1 MRKFFTSLVACAL
14 LVVSGGFAS
23 AQQSLSKAEQDAIKN
38 EVLPAVFEQI
48 KEQAGID
55 ILGWANPQLSN
66 ASISGFPVFDS
77 GNVLRSGGSK
87 TITLQP
93 DSIIVTLPSSMPQFV
108 ATLLGGGYVKVT
120 FAGYDKKEIP
130 VPVGDYMMELNLPAQ
145 IKVASPKMDLFTLNF
160 DSKLGEGKKL
170 PFTMKVDMTVDNPLL
185 QGVFEDKKLD
195 LISLVVE
202 PDKEANI
209 NAKLNL
215 EAGLKML
222 AGMLEKMAGSKVD
235 LPDAFLLKVNL
246 TELLLNSKVPCSLFA
261 VEGEITLPLGD
272 AVIGLNL
279 TAGFPLSYVEVT
291 KYEKGKADEWIK
303 LWMEKV
309 DTDSKNIE
317 HLNVHKYKYKNAEK
331 KDSTYQCS
339 TAIIATKNLVTK
351 MPTLLSK
358 NIAQSLVTNVANQ
371 MLSTQEYLVGNLSI
385 YHYDKEKLP
394 AVIEPVFE
402 ADLSIAMGDKGEQ
415 YVKIKMTEHDE
426 DGNDITYVKLSFMG
440 EKKEM
445 VKVDIIPDEET
456 NPALVTAYI
465 SSNIYGVATNNEK
478 IEAPSW
484 TIIPA
489 REGIRVQNIDK
500 ATYQIVSMTGA
511 TVSAGTIAGDVVIPT
526 SSLVRGKYIF
536 VVKANGIQQAVKFIH

>member
-55 ILGWANPQLSN
+55 ILGWANPQLSD

-93 DSIIVTLPSSMPQFV
+93 DSIIVTLPSSVPQVV

-120 FAGYDKKEIP
+120 FAGYDKKEI
-130 VPVGDYMMELNLPAQ
+130 PVGDYMMELNLPAQ

-202 PDKEANI
+202 QKEANF
-209 NAKLNL
+209 NAKLSL
-215 EAGLKML
+215 EAGLKKL
-222 AGMLEKMAGSKVD
+222 AGMLENMLKSKVD
-235 LPDAFLLKVNL
+235 LPDAFLLTVKL
-246 TELLLNSKVPCSLFA
+246 TELDNFRVPCSLFA
-261 VEGEITLPLGD
+261 VAGEITLPLGD

-291 KYEKGKADEWIK
+291 KYEMGKPDEWIK

-309 DTDSKNIE
+309 DTTSKNIE
-317 HLNVHKYKYKNAEK
+317 HLNVHKYKYKDAEK

-358 NIAQSLVTNVANQ
+358 NIAQSLVTNVANE
-371 MLSTQEYLVGNLSI
+371 MLSTKDLLLGNLSI

-465 SSNIYGVATNNEK
+465 SSNVYGVATNNEK

>member
-55 ILGWANPQLSN
+55 ILGWANPQLSD

-93 DSIIVTLPSSMPQFV
+93 DSIIVTLPKDIASM
-108 ATLLGGGYVKVT
+108 LGGYVKVT

-160 DSKLGEGKKL
+160 DSKLGEGKTL
-170 PFTMKVDMTVDNPLL
+170 PFTMKVDMTIDTSILETIL
-185 QGVFEDKKLD
+185 GGKKLD
-195 LISLVVE
+195 LISLAVE
-202 PDKEANI
+202 QDKEANF
-209 NAKLNL
+209 NAKLSL
-215 EAGLKML
+215 EAGLKKL

-261 VEGEITLPLGD
+261 VAGEITLPLGD

-291 KYEKGKADEWIK
+291 KYEKGKADEWTK
-303 LWMEKV
+303 LWMAKV

-317 HLNVHKYKYKNAEK
+317 RLDVHKYKYKDAEM

-339 TAIIATKNLVTK
+339 TAIIATKNLVAK

-385 YHYDKEKLP
+385 FHYDKEKLP
-394 AVIEPVFE
+394 EVVKPVFE
-402 ADLSIAMGDKGEQ
+402 ADLSVAMGDKGVQ
-415 YVKIKMTEHDE
+415 YVKIKMTEYDE

-465 SSNIYGVATNNEK
+465 SSNVYGVATNNEK

>member
-1 MRKFFTSLVACAL
+1 MRKFFTFLVACAL

-55 ILGWANPQLSN
+55 ILGWANPQLSD

-93 DSIIVTLPSSMPQFV
+93 DSIIVTLPSSVPQVV

-120 FAGYDKKEIP
+120 FAGYDKKEI
-130 VPVGDYMMELNLPAQ
+130 PVGDYMMELNLPAQ

-170 PFTMKVDMTVDNPLL
+170 PFTMKVDMTVDKPLL

-202 PDKEANI
+202 HKEANF
-209 NAKLNL
+209 NAKLSL
-215 EAGLKML
+215 KAGLKKL
-222 AGMLEKMAGSKVD
+222 AGMLENMLKSKVD
-235 LPDAFLLKVNL
+235 LPDAFLLTVKL
-246 TELLLNSKVPCSLFA
+246 TELDNFRVPCSLFA
-261 VEGEITLPLGD
+261 VAGEITLPLGD

-279 TAGFPLSYVEVT
+279 TSGFPLNYVEVT

-303 LWMEKV
+303 LWMAKV

-317 HLNVHKYKYKNAEK
+317 RLDVHKYKYKDAEM

-371 MLSTQEYLVGNLSI
+371 MLSTQEYPVGNLSI
-385 YHYDKEKLP
+385 FHYDKEKLP
-394 AVIEPVFE
+394 EVVEPVFE
-402 ADLSIAMGDKGEQ
+402 ADLFTAMGDNGVQ

-465 SSNIYGVATNNEK
+465 SSNVYGVATNNEK

>member
-55 ILGWANPQLSN
+55 ILGWANPQLSD

-93 DSIIVTLPSSMPQFV
+93 DSIIVTLPSSVPQVV

-120 FAGYDKKEIP
+120 FAGYDKKEI
-130 VPVGDYMMELNLPAQ
+130 PVGDYMMELNLPAQ

-202 PDKEANI
+202 HKEANF
-209 NAKLNL
+209 NAKLSL
-215 EAGLKML
+215 EAGLKKL
-222 AGMLEKMAGSKVD
+222 AGMLENMLKSKVD
-235 LPDAFLLKVNL
+235 LPDAFLLTVKL
-246 TELLLNSKVPCSLFA
+246 TELDNFRVPCSLFA
-261 VEGEITLPLGD
+261 VAREITLPLGD

-303 LWMEKV
+303 LWMAKV

-317 HLNVHKYKYKNAEK
+317 RLDVHKYKYKDAEM

-339 TAIIATKNLVTK
+339 TAIIATKKLVAK

-385 YHYDKEKLP
+385 FHYDKEKLP
-394 AVIEPVFE
+394 EVVKPVFE
-402 ADLSIAMGDKGEQ
+402 ADLFTAMGDNGVQ
-415 YVKIKMTEHDE
+415 YVKIKMTEYDE

-445 VKVDIIPDEET
+445 VKVDIISDEET

-465 SSNIYGVATNNEK
+465 SSNVYGVATNNEK

>member
-55 ILGWANPQLSN
+55 ILGWANPQLSD

-93 DSIIVTLPSSMPQFV
+93 DSIIVTLPKDIASM
-108 ATLLGGGYVKVT
+108 LGGYVKVT

-160 DSKLGEGKKL
+160 DSKLGEGKTL
-170 PFTMKVDMTVDNPLL
+170 PFTMKVDMTIDTSILETIL
-185 QGVFEDKKLD
+185 GGKKLD
-195 LISLVVE
+195 LISLAVE
-202 PDKEANI
+202 QDKEANF
-209 NAKLNL
+209 NAKLSL
-215 EAGLKML
+215 EAGLKKL

-261 VEGEITLPLGD
+261 VAGEITLPLGD

-303 LWMEKV
+303 LWMAKV

-317 HLNVHKYKYKNAEK
+317 RLDVHKYKYKDAEM

-339 TAIIATKNLVTK
+339 TAIIATKNLVAK

-371 MLSTQEYLVGNLSI
+371 MLSTQEYPVGNLSI
-385 YHYDKEKLP
+385 FHYDKEKLP
-394 AVIEPVFE
+394 EVVKPVFE
-402 ADLSIAMGDKGEQ
+402 ADLSIAMGDKGVQ

-465 SSNIYGVATNNEK
+465 SSNVYGVATNNEK

>member
-1 MRKFFTSLVACAL
+1 MRKFFTFLVACAL
-14 LVVSGGFAS
+14 LVVSSGFAS

-55 ILGWANPQLSN
+55 ILGWANPQLSD

-93 DSIIVTLPSSMPQFV
+93 DSIIVTLPSSVPQVV
-108 ATLLGGGYVKVT
+108 ATLLGGRYVKVT
-120 FAGYDKKEIP
+120 FAGYDKKEI
-130 VPVGDYMMELNLPAQ
+130 PVGDYMMELNLPAQ
-145 IKVASPKMDLFTLNF
+145 IKVTSPKMDLFTLNF

-185 QGVFEDKKLD
+185 QGVFKNKKLD

-202 PDKEANI
+202 RDGEASI

-261 VEGEITLPLGD
+261 VAEEITLPLGD

-279 TAGFPLSYVEVT
+279 TGGFPVSYVEVT

-303 LWMEKV
+303 LWMAKV

-317 HLNVHKYKYKNAEK
+317 RLDVHKYKYKDAEM

-339 TAIIATKNLVTK
+339 TAIIATKNLVAK

-371 MLSTQEYLVGNLSI
+371 MLSTQEYPVGNLSI
-385 YHYDKEKLP
+385 FHYDKEKLP
-394 AVIEPVFE
+394 EVVEPVFE
-402 ADLSIAMGDKGEQ
+402 AYLSVAMGDNGVQ
-415 YVKIKMTEHDE
+415 YVKIKMTEYDE

-465 SSNIYGVATNNEK
+465 SSNVYGVATNNEK

>member
-55 ILGWANPQLSN
+55 ILGWANPQLSD

-93 DSIIVTLPSSMPQFV
+93 DSIIVTLPSSVPQSV
-108 ATLLGGGYVKVT
+108 ATLVGGRYVKVT
-120 FAGYDKKEIP
+120 FAGYDKKEIS
-130 VPVGDYMMELNLPAQ
+130 VGNYMMELNLPAQ
-145 IKVASPKMDLFTLNF
+145 IKVASPTIKNLLTLNF
-160 DSKLGEGKKL
+160 DSKLGEGKTL
-170 PFTMKVDMTVDNPLL
+170 PFTMKVDMSLL
-185 QGVFEDKKLD
+185 GGEKMD

-202 PDKEANI
+202 PKEANI

-222 AGMLEKMAGSKVD
+222 AGMLEKMAGSKLD
-235 LPDAFLLKVNL
+235 LPDAFLLSVKL
-246 TELLLNSKVPCSLFA
+246 TELDNFRVPCSLFA
-261 VEGEITLPLGD
+261 EKEEKTLPLGD

-291 KYEKGKADEWIK
+291 KYEMGKPDEWIK

-309 DTDSKNIE
+309 DTTSKNIE
-317 HLNVHKYKYKNAEK
+317 HLNVHKYKYKDAEK

-358 NIAQSLVTNVANQ
+358 NIAQSLVTNVANE
-371 MLSTQEYLVGNLSI
+371 MLSTKDLLLGNLSI

-465 SSNIYGVATNNEK
+465 SSNVYGVATNNEK

-511 TVSAGTIAGDVVIPT
+511 TVSAGTIAGDVIIPT

>member
-55 ILGWANPQLSN
+55 ILGWANPQLSD

-93 DSIIVTLPSSMPQFV
+93 DSIIVTLPSSVPQVV

-120 FAGYDKKEIP
+120 FAGYDKKEI
-130 VPVGDYMMELNLPAQ
+130 PVGDYMMELNLPAQ

-202 PDKEANI
+202 HKEANF
-209 NAKLNL
+209 NAKLSL
-215 EAGLKML
+215 EAGLKKL
-222 AGMLEKMAGSKVD
+222 AGMLENMLKSKVD
-235 LPDAFLLKVNL
+235 LPDAFLLTVKL
-246 TELLLNSKVPCSLFA
+246 TELDNFRVPCSLFA
-261 VEGEITLPLGD
+261 VAGEITLPLGD

-303 LWMEKV
+303 LWMAKV

-317 HLNVHKYKYKNAEK
+317 RLDVHKYKYKDAEM

-339 TAIIATKNLVTK
+339 TAIIATKNLVAK

-371 MLSTQEYLVGNLSI
+371 MLSTQEYFPVGNLSI
-385 YHYDKEKLP
+385 KHYDKEKDP
-394 AVIEPVFE
+394 EVGKPVFD
-402 ADLSIAMGDKGEQ
+402 ADLSVAMGDKGVQ
-415 YVKIKMTEHDE
+415 YVKIKMTEYDE

-465 SSNIYGVATNNEK
+465 SSNVYGVATNNEK

>member
-55 ILGWANPQLSN
+55 ILGWANPQLSD

-93 DSIIVTLPSSMPQFV
+93 DSIIVTLPKEIASM
-108 ATLLGGGYVKVT
+108 LGGYVKVT

-130 VPVGDYMMELNLPAQ
+130 VPVGNYMMELNLPAQ
-145 IKVASPKMDLFTLNF
+145 IKVVSPTIKELLTLNF
-160 DSKLGEGKKL
+160 DSKLGEGKTL
-170 PFTMKVDMTVDNPLL
+170 PFTMKVDMSLF
-185 QGVFEDKKLD
+185 GKKMD

-215 EAGLKML
+215 EAGSKML

-246 TELLLNSKVPCSLFA
+246 TELLLNSKVPCSLSA
-261 VEGEITLPLGD
+261 EKEEKTLPLGD
-272 AVIGLNL
+272 AVVGLNL

-303 LWMEKV
+303 LWMAKV

-317 HLNVHKYKYKNAEK
+317 RLDVHKYKYKDAEM

-339 TAIIATKNLVTK
+339 TAIIATKNLVAK

-371 MLSTQEYLVGNLSI
+371 MLSTQEYPVGNLSI
-385 YHYDKEKLP
+385 FHYDKEKLP
-394 AVIEPVFE
+394 EVVKPVFE
-402 ADLSIAMGDKGEQ
+402 ADLSIAMGDKGVQ

-465 SSNIYGVATNNEK
+465 SSNVYGVATNNEK

>member
-55 ILGWANPQLSN
+55 ILGWANPQLSD

-93 DSIIVTLPSSMPQFV
+93 DSIIVTLPSPMPQFV
-108 ATLLGGGYVKVT
+108 ATMLGGGYVKVT
-120 FAGYDKKEIP
+120 FAGYDKKEI
-130 VPVGDYMMELNLPAQ
+130 PVGDYMMELNLPAQ

-160 DSKLGEGKKL
+160 DSKLGEGGKL
-170 PFTMKVDMTVDNPLL
+170 PFTMKVDMTVDNPRL

-202 PDKEANI
+202 HKEANF
-209 NAKLNL
+209 NAKLSL
-215 EAGLKML
+215 EAGLKKL
-222 AGMLEKMAGSKVD
+222 AGMLENMLKSKVD
-235 LPDAFLLKVNL
+235 LPDAFLLTVKL
-246 TELLLNSKVPCSLFA
+246 TELDNFRVPCSLFA
-261 VEGEITLPLGD
+261 VAREITLPLGD

-303 LWMEKV
+303 LWMAKV
-309 DTDSKNIE
+309 DTDSKNSE
-317 HLNVHKYKYKNAEK
+317 RLDVHKYKYKDAEK
-331 KDSTYQCS
+331 KDSTYECS
-339 TAIIATKNLVTK
+339 TAIVASKNLVAK

-385 YHYDKEKLP
+385 FHYDKEKLP
-394 AVIEPVFE
+394 EVVKPVFE
-402 ADLSIAMGDKGEQ
+402 ADLSIAMGDKGVQ

-465 SSNIYGVATNNEK
+465 SSNVYGVATNNEK

>member
-55 ILGWANPQLSN
+55 ILGWANPQLSD

-93 DSIIVTLPSSMPQFV
+93 DSIIVTLPKDIASM
-108 ATLLGGGYVKVT
+108 LGGYVKVT

-160 DSKLGEGKKL
+160 DSKLGEGKTL
-170 PFTMKVDMTVDNPLL
+170 PFTMKVDMTIDTSILETIL
-185 QGVFEDKKLD
+185 GGKKLD
-195 LISLVVE
+195 LISLAVE
-202 PDKEANI
+202 QDKEANF
-209 NAKLNL
+209 NAKLSL
-215 EAGLKML
+215 EAGLKKL

-261 VEGEITLPLGD
+261 VAGEITLPLGD

-279 TAGFPLSYVEVT
+279 TSGFPLSYVEVT

-303 LWMEKV
+303 LWMAKV

-317 HLNVHKYKYKNAEK
+317 RLDVHKYKYKDAEM

-339 TAIIATKNLVTK
+339 TAIVASKNLVAK

-385 YHYDKEKLP
+385 FHYDKEKLP
-394 AVIEPVFE
+394 EVVKPVFE
-402 ADLSIAMGDKGEQ
+402 ADLSVAMGDKGVQ
-415 YVKIKMTEHDE
+415 YVKIKMTEYDE

-465 SSNIYGVATNNEK
+465 SSNVYGVATNNEK

>member
-55 ILGWANPQLSN
+55 ILGWANPQLSD

-93 DSIIVTLPSSMPQFV
+93 DSIIVTLPSSVPQSV
-108 ATLLGGGYVKVT
+108 ATLLGGRYVKVT
-120 FAGYDKKEIP
+120 FAGYDKKEIS
-130 VPVGDYMMELNLPAQ
+130 VGNYMMELNLPAQ
-145 IKVASPKMDLFTLNF
+145 IKVASPTIKELLTLNF
-160 DSKLGEGKKL
+160 DSKLGEGKTL
-170 PFTMKVDMTVDNPLL
+170 PFTMKVDMSLF
-185 QGVFEDKKLD
+185 GKKMD

-215 EAGLKML
+215 EAGSKML

-235 LPDAFLLKVNL
+235 LPDAFLLTVKL
-246 TELLLNSKVPCSLFA
+246 TELDNFRVPCSLFA
-261 VEGEITLPLGD
+261 VAGEITLPLGD

-303 LWMEKV
+303 LWMAKV

-317 HLNVHKYKYKNAEK
+317 RLDVHKYKYKDAEM

-339 TAIIATKNLVTK
+339 TAIIASKNLVTK

-371 MLSTQEYLVGNLSI
+371 MLSTQEYPVGNLSI
-385 YHYDKEKLP
+385 YHYDKENMP
-394 AVIEPVFE
+394 TVVEPVFD
-402 ADLSIAMGDKGEQ
+402 ADLSVAMGDKGVQ
-415 YVKIKMTEHDE
+415 YVKVKMTEYDE

-465 SSNIYGVATNNEK
+465 SSNVYGVATNNEK

-536 VVKANGIQQAVKFIH
+536 VVKTNGIQQAVKFIH

>member
-55 ILGWANPQLSN
+55 ILGWANPQLSD

-108 ATLLGGGYVKVT
+108 ATMLGGGYVKVT
-120 FAGYDKKEIP
+120 FAGYDKKEI
-130 VPVGDYMMELNLPAQ
+130 PVGDYMMELNLPAQ

-160 DSKLGEGKKL
+160 DSKLGEGGKL

-202 PDKEANI
+202 HKEANF
-209 NAKLNL
+209 NAKLSL
-215 EAGLKML
+215 EAGFKKL
-222 AGMLEKMAGSKVD
+222 AGMLENMLKSKVD
-235 LPDAFLLKVNL
+235 LPDAFLLTVKL
-246 TELLLNSKVPCSLFA
+246 TELDNFRVPCSLFA

-303 LWMEKV
+303 LWMAKV

-317 HLNVHKYKYKNAEK
+317 RLDVHKYKYKDAEM

-339 TAIIATKNLVTK
+339 TAIIATKIW
-351 MPTLLSK
+351 LLRC
-358 NIAQSLVTNVANQ
+358 QLC
-371 MLSTQEYLVGNLSI
+371 
-385 YHYDKEKLP
+385 
-394 AVIEPVFE
+394 
-402 ADLSIAMGDKGEQ
+402 
-415 YVKIKMTEHDE
+415 
-426 DGNDITYVKLSFMG
+426 
-440 EKKEM
+440 
-445 VKVDIIPDEET
+445 
-456 NPALVTAYI
+456 
-465 SSNIYGVATNNEK
+465 
-478 IEAPSW
+478 
-484 TIIPA
+484 
-489 REGIRVQNIDK
+489 
-500 ATYQIVSMTGA
+500 YQRI
-511 TVSAGTIAGDVVIPT
+511 
-526 SSLVRGKYIF
+526 
-536 VVKANGIQQAVKFIH
+536 

>member
-55 ILGWANPQLSN
+55 ILGWANPQLSD

-93 DSIIVTLPSSMPQFV
+93 DSIIVTLPSSVPQVV

-120 FAGYDKKEIP
+120 FAGYDKKEI
-130 VPVGDYMMELNLPAQ
+130 PVGDYMMELNLPAQ

-185 QGVFEDKKLD
+185 QGVFKNKKLD

-202 PDKEANI
+202 RDGEASI

-261 VEGEITLPLGD
+261 VAGEITLPLGD

-279 TAGFPLSYVEVT
+279 TGGFPVSYVEVT

-303 LWMEKV
+303 LWMAKV

-317 HLNVHKYKYKNAEK
+317 RLDVHKYKYKDAEM

-339 TAIIATKNLVTK
+339 TAIIATKNLVAK

-385 YHYDKEKLP
+385 FHYDKEKLP
-394 AVIEPVFE
+394 EVVKPVFE
-402 ADLSIAMGDKGEQ
+402 ADLFTAMGDNGVQ

-465 SSNIYGVATNNEK
+465 SSNVYGVATNNEK

>member
-55 ILGWANPQLSN
+55 ILGWANPQLSD

-108 ATLLGGGYVKVT
+108 ATMLGGRYVKVT
-120 FAGYDKKEIP
+120 FAGYDKKEI
-130 VPVGDYMMELNLPAQ
+130 PVGDYMMELNLPAQ

-160 DSKLGEGKKL
+160 DSKLGEGGKL
-170 PFTMKVDMTVDNPLL
+170 PFTMKVDMTVDNPRL

-202 PDKEANI
+202 HKEANF
-209 NAKLNL
+209 NAKLSL
-215 EAGLKML
+215 EAGLKKL
-222 AGMLEKMAGSKVD
+222 AGMLENMLKSKVD
-235 LPDAFLLKVNL
+235 LPDAFLLTVKL
-246 TELLLNSKVPCSLFA
+246 TELDNFRVPCSLFA
-261 VEGEITLPLGD
+261 VAGEITLPLGD

-303 LWMEKV
+303 LWMAKV
-309 DTDSKNIE
+309 DTDSKNSE
-317 HLNVHKYKYKNAEK
+317 RLDVHKYKYKDAEK
-331 KDSTYQCS
+331 KDSTYECS
-339 TAIIATKNLVTK
+339 TAIVASKNLVAK

-385 YHYDKEKLP
+385 FHYDKEKLP
-394 AVIEPVFE
+394 EVVKPVFE
-402 ADLSIAMGDKGEQ
+402 ADLSIAMGDKGVQ

-465 SSNIYGVATNNEK
+465 SSNVYGVATNNEK

>member
-1 MRKFFTSLVACAL
+1 M
-14 LVVSGGFAS
+14 
-23 AQQSLSKAEQDAIKN
+23 
-38 EVLPAVFEQI
+38 PAVFEQI

-55 ILGWANPQLSN
+55 ILGWANPQFSD

-93 DSIIVTLPSSMPQFV
+93 DSIIVTLPSSVPQVV

-120 FAGYDKKEIP
+120 FAGYDKKEI
-130 VPVGDYMMELNLPAQ
+130 PVGDYMMELNLPAQ

-185 QGVFEDKKLD
+185 QRVFEDKKLD

-202 PDKEANI
+202 HKEANF
-209 NAKLNL
+209 NAKLSL
-215 EAGLKML
+215 EAGLKKL
-222 AGMLEKMAGSKVD
+222 AGMLENMLKSKVD
-235 LPDAFLLKVNL
+235 LPDAFLLTVKL
-246 TELLLNSKVPCSLFA
+246 TELDNFRVPCSLFA
-261 VEGEITLPLGD
+261 VAGEITLPLGD

-291 KYEKGKADEWIK
+291 KYEKRKADEWIK
-303 LWMEKV
+303 LWMAKV

-317 HLNVHKYKYKNAEK
+317 RLDVHKYKYKDAEM

-339 TAIIATKNLVTK
+339 TAIIATKNLVAK

-358 NIAQSLVTNVANQ
+358 NIAQSLVTNVANE
-371 MLSTQEYLVGNLSI
+371 MLSTKDLLLGNLSI

-465 SSNIYGVATNNEK
+465 SSNVYGVATNNEK

-511 TVSAGTIAGDVVIPT
+511 TVSAGTIAGDVIIPT

>member
-55 ILGWANPQLSN
+55 ILGWANPQLSD

-93 DSIIVTLPSSMPQFV
+93 DSIIVTLPSSVPQSV
-108 ATLLGGGYVKVT
+108 ATLLGGRYVKVT
-120 FAGYDKKEIP
+120 FAGYDKKEIS
-130 VPVGDYMMELNLPAQ
+130 VGNYMMELNLPAQ
-145 IKVASPKMDLFTLNF
+145 IKVASPTIKNLLTLNF
-160 DSKLGEGKKL
+160 DSKLGEGKTL
-170 PFTMKVDMTVDNPLL
+170 PFTMKVDMSLL
-185 QGVFEDKKLD
+185 GGEKMD

-222 AGMLEKMAGSKVD
+222 AGMLEKMAGSKLD
-235 LPDAFLLKVNL
+235 FPDAFLLSVKL
-246 TELLLNSKVPCSLFA
+246 TELDNFRVPCSLFA
-261 VEGEITLPLGD
+261 EKEEKTLPLGD

-291 KYEKGKADEWIK
+291 KYEMGKPDEWIK

-309 DTDSKNIE
+309 DTTSKNIE
-317 HLNVHKYKYKNAEK
+317 HLNVHKYKYKDAEK

-358 NIAQSLVTNVANQ
+358 NIAQSLVTNVANE
-371 MLSTQEYLVGNLSI
+371 MLSTKDLLLGNLSI

-465 SSNIYGVATNNEK
+465 SSNVYGVATNNEK

-511 TVSAGTIAGDVVIPT
+511 TVSAGTIAGDVIIPT

>member
-55 ILGWANPQLSN
+55 ILGWANPQLSD

-93 DSIIVTLPSSMPQFV
+93 DSIIVTLPSSVHQSV

-120 FAGYDKKEIP
+120 FADYDKKEIS
-130 VPVGDYMMELNLPAQ
+130 VGNYMMELNLPAQ
-145 IKVASPKMDLFTLNF
+145 IKVASPTIKDLLTLNF
-160 DSKLGEGKKL
+160 DSKLGEGKNL
-170 PFTMKVDMTVDNPLL
+170 PFTMKVDMSLL
-185 QGVFEDKKLD
+185 GGEKMD

-303 LWMEKV
+303 LWMEKI

-415 YVKIKMTEHDE
+415 YVKIKMTEYDE

>member
-55 ILGWANPQLSN
+55 ILGWANPQLSD

-93 DSIIVTLPSSMPQFV
+93 DSIIVTLPKDIASM
-108 ATLLGGGYVKVT
+108 LGGYVKVT

-160 DSKLGEGKKL
+160 DSKLGEGKTL
-170 PFTMKVDMTVDNPLL
+170 PFTMKVDMTIDTSILETIL
-185 QGVFEDKKLD
+185 GGKKLD
-195 LISLVVE
+195 LISLAVE
-202 PDKEANI
+202 QDKEANF
-209 NAKLNL
+209 NAKLSL
-215 EAGLKML
+215 EAGLKKL

-261 VEGEITLPLGD
+261 VAGEITLPLGD

-279 TAGFPLSYVEVT
+279 TSGFPLSYVEVT

-303 LWMEKV
+303 LWMAKV

-317 HLNVHKYKYKNAEK
+317 RLDVHKYKYKDAEM

-339 TAIIATKNLVTK
+339 TAIIATKNLVAK

-385 YHYDKEKLP
+385 FHYDKEKLP
-394 AVIEPVFE
+394 EVVKPVFE
-402 ADLSIAMGDKGEQ
+402 ADLFTAMGDNGVQ
-415 YVKIKMTEHDE
+415 YVKIKMTEYDE

-465 SSNIYGVATNNEK
+465 SSNVYGVATNNEK

>member
-1 MRKFFTSLVACAL
+1 MRKFFTFLVACAL

-55 ILGWANPQLSN
+55 ILGWANPQLSD

-93 DSIIVTLPSSMPQFV
+93 DSIIVTLPSSVPQVV

-120 FAGYDKKEIP
+120 FAGYDKKEI
-130 VPVGDYMMELNLPAQ
+130 PVGDYMMELNLPAQ

-202 PDKEANI
+202 QKEANF
-209 NAKLNL
+209 NAKLSL
-215 EAGLKML
+215 EAGLKKL
-222 AGMLEKMAGSKVD
+222 AGMLENMLKSKVD
-235 LPDAFLLKVNL
+235 LPDAFLLTVKL
-246 TELLLNSKVPCSLFA
+246 TELDNFRVPCSLFA
-261 VEGEITLPLGD
+261 VAGEITLPLGD

-303 LWMEKV
+303 LWMAKV

-317 HLNVHKYKYKNAEK
+317 RLDVHKYKYKDAEM

-339 TAIIATKNLVTK
+339 TAIIATKNLVAK

-358 NIAQSLVTNVANQ
+358 NIAQSLVTNVASQ
-371 MLSTQEYLVGNLSI
+371 MLSRQEYFPAGNLTI
-385 YHYDKEKLP
+385 FHYDKEKLP
-394 AVIEPVFE
+394 ARIEPVFD
-402 ADLSIAMGDKGEQ
+402 ADLSVAMGDKGVQ
-415 YVKIKMTEHDE
+415 YVKIKMTEYDE

-465 SSNIYGVATNNEK
+465 SSNVYGVATNNEK

-500 ATYQIVSMTGA
+500 ATYQIVNMTGA

>member
-55 ILGWANPQLSN
+55 ILGWANPQLSD

-93 DSIIVTLPSSMPQFV
+93 DSIIVTLPSSVPQSV
-108 ATLLGGGYVKVT
+108 ATLLGGRYVKVT
-120 FAGYDKKEIP
+120 FAGYDKKEIS
-130 VPVGDYMMELNLPAQ
+130 VGNYMMELNLPAQ
-145 IKVASPKMDLFTLNF
+145 IKVASPTIKNLLTLNF
-160 DSKLGEGKKL
+160 DSKLGEGKTL
-170 PFTMKVDMTVDNPLL
+170 PFTMKVDMSLL
-185 QGVFEDKKLD
+185 GGEKMD

-222 AGMLEKMAGSKVD
+222 AGMLEKMAGSKLD
-235 LPDAFLLKVNL
+235 LPDAFLLSVKL
-246 TELLLNSKVPCSLFA
+246 TELDNFRVPCSLFA
-261 VEGEITLPLGD
+261 EKEEKTLPLGD

-291 KYEKGKADEWIK
+291 KYEMGKPDEWIK

-309 DTDSKNIE
+309 DTTSKNIE
-317 HLNVHKYKYKNAEK
+317 HLNVHKYKYKDAEK

-358 NIAQSLVTNVANQ
+358 NIAQSLVTNVANE
-371 MLSTQEYLVGNLSI
+371 MLSTKDLLLGNLSI

-465 SSNIYGVATNNEK
+465 SSNVYGVATNNEK
-478 IEAPSW
+478 IEALSW

-511 TVSAGTIAGDVVIPT
+511 TVSAGTIAGDVIIPT

>member
-1 MRKFFTSLVACAL
+1 MRKFFTFLVACAL

-93 DSIIVTLPSSMPQFV
+93 DSIIVTLPSSVLQVV

-120 FAGYDKKEIP
+120 FAGYDKKEI
-130 VPVGDYMMELNLPAQ
+130 PVGDYMMELNLPAQ

-160 DSKLGEGKKL
+160 DSKLGERGKL
-170 PFTMKVDMTVDNPLL
+170 PFTMKVDMTVDNHLL

-202 PDKEANI
+202 HKEANI
-209 NAKLNL
+209 NAKLSL
-215 EAGLKML
+215 EAGLKKL
-222 AGMLEKMAGSKVD
+222 AGMLEKIAGSKVD
-235 LPDAFLLKVNL
+235 LPDAFLLTVKL
-246 TELLLNSKVPCSLFA
+246 TELDNFRVPCSLFA
-261 VEGEITLPLGD
+261 VAREITLPLGD

-291 KYEKGKADEWIK
+291 KYEMGKADEWIK
-303 LWMEKV
+303 LWMKKV
-309 DTDSKNIE
+309 DTDSKNSE
-317 HLNVHKYKYKNAEK
+317 RLDVHKYKYKDAEK

-339 TAIIATKNLVTK
+339 TAIVASKNLVAK

-358 NIAQSLVTNVANQ
+358 NIAQSLITNVANQ

-394 AVIEPVFE
+394 EVVEPVFE
-402 ADLSIAMGDKGEQ
+402 ADLSIAMGDKGVQ
-415 YVKIKMTEHDE
+415 YVKIKMTEYDE

-465 SSNIYGVATNNEK
+465 SSNVYGVATNNEK

>member
-55 ILGWANPQLSN
+55 ILGWANPQLSD

-93 DSIIVTLPSSMPQFV
+93 DSIIVTLPSSVPQSV
-108 ATLLGGGYVKVT
+108 ATLLGGRYVKVT
-120 FAGYDKKEIP
+120 FAGYDKKEIS
-130 VPVGDYMMELNLPAQ
+130 VGNYMMELNLPAQ
-145 IKVASPKMDLFTLNF
+145 IKVASPTIKNLLTLNF
-160 DSKLGEGKKL
+160 DSKLGEGKTL
-170 PFTMKVDMTVDNPLL
+170 PFIMKVDMSLL
-185 QGVFEDKKLD
+185 GGEKMD

-222 AGMLEKMAGSKVD
+222 AGMLEKMAGSKLD
-235 LPDAFLLKVNL
+235 LPDAFLLSVKL
-246 TELLLNSKVPCSLFA
+246 TELDNFRVPCSLFA
-261 VEGEITLPLGD
+261 EKEEKTLPLGD

-291 KYEKGKADEWIK
+291 KYEMGKPDEWIK

-309 DTDSKNIE
+309 DTTSKNIE
-317 HLNVHKYKYKNAEK
+317 HLNVHKYKYKDAEK

-358 NIAQSLVTNVANQ
+358 NIAQSLVTNVANE
-371 MLSTQEYLVGNLSI
+371 MLSTKDLLLGNLSI

-465 SSNIYGVATNNEK
+465 SSNVYGVATNNEK

-511 TVSAGTIAGDVVIPT
+511 TVSAGTIAGDVIIPT

>member
-1 MRKFFTSLVACAL
+1 MRKFFTFLVACAL

-55 ILGWANPQLSN
+55 ILGWANPQLSD

-93 DSIIVTLPSSMPQFV
+93 DSIIVTLPKDIASM
-108 ATLLGGGYVKVT
+108 LGGYVKVT

-160 DSKLGEGKKL
+160 DSKLGEGKTL
-170 PFTMKVDMTVDNPLL
+170 PFTMKVDMTIDTSILETIL
-185 QGVFEDKKLD
+185 GGKKLD
-195 LISLVVE
+195 LISLAVE
-202 PDKEANI
+202 QDKEANF
-209 NAKLNL
+209 NAKLSL
-215 EAGLKML
+215 EAGLKKL

-261 VEGEITLPLGD
+261 VAGEITLPLGD

-291 KYEKGKADEWIK
+291 KYEKDKADEWIK
-303 LWMEKV
+303 LWMAKV

-317 HLNVHKYKYKNAEK
+317 RLDVHKYKYKDAEM

-339 TAIIATKNLVTK
+339 TAIIATKNLVAK

-371 MLSTQEYLVGNLSI
+371 MLSTQEYPVGNLSI
-385 YHYDKEKLP
+385 FHYDKEKLP
-394 AVIEPVFE
+394 EVVKPVFE
-402 ADLSIAMGDKGEQ
+402 ADLSIAMGDKGVQ

-465 SSNIYGVATNNEK
+465 SSNVYGVATNNEK

>member
-93 DSIIVTLPSSMPQFV
+93 DSIIVTLPSSVPQSV
-108 ATLLGGGYVKVT
+108 ATLLGGRYVKVT
-120 FAGYDKKEIP
+120 FAGYDKKEIS
-130 VPVGDYMMELNLPAQ
+130 VGNYMMELNLPAQ
-145 IKVASPKMDLFTLNF
+145 IKVASPTIKDLLTLNF
-160 DSKLGEGKKL
+160 DSKLGEGKNL
-170 PFTMKVDMTVDNPLL
+170 PFTMKVDMSLL
-185 QGVFEDKKLD
+185 GGEKMD

-415 YVKIKMTEHDE
+415 YVKIKMTEYDE

-489 REGIRVQNIDK
+489 RGGIRVQNIDK

>member
-1 MRKFFTSLVACAL
+1 MRKFFTFLVACAL

-55 ILGWANPQLSN
+55 ILGWANPQLSD

-93 DSIIVTLPSSMPQFV
+93 DSIIVTLPKKIASM
-108 ATLLGGGYVKVT
+108 LGGYVKVT
-120 FAGYDKKEIP
+120 FADYDKKEI
-130 VPVGDYMMELNLPAQ
+130 PVGDYMMELNLPAQ
-145 IKVASPKMDLFTLNF
+145 IKVASPTIKELLTLNF
-160 DSKLGEGKKL
+160 DSKLGEGKTL
-170 PFTMKVDMTVDNPLL
+170 PFTMKVDMSLL
-185 QGVFEDKKLD
+185 GGEKMD

-215 EAGLKML
+215 EAGSKML

-261 VEGEITLPLGD
+261 VAREITLPLGD
-272 AVIGLNL
+272 AVIGLNGLNL

-291 KYEKGKADEWIK
+291 KYEMGKADEWIK
-303 LWMEKV
+303 LWMAKV

-317 HLNVHKYKYKNAEK
+317 RLDVHKYKYKDAEM

-358 NIAQSLVTNVANQ
+358 NIAQSLVANVANQ
-371 MLSTQEYLVGNLSI
+371 MLSTQEYFPVGNLSI
-385 YHYDKEKLP
+385 KHYDKEKDP
-394 AVIEPVFE
+394 EVGKPVFD
-402 ADLSIAMGDKGEQ
+402 ADLSVAMGDKGVQ
-415 YVKIKMTEHDE
+415 YVKIKMTEYDK

-465 SSNIYGVATNNEK
+465 SSNVYGVATNNEK

>member
-1 MRKFFTSLVACAL
+1 M
-14 LVVSGGFAS
+14 
-23 AQQSLSKAEQDAIKN
+23 N
-38 EVLPAVFEQI
+38 
-48 KEQAGID
+48 
-55 ILGWANPQLSN
+55 
-66 ASISGFPVFDS
+66 
-77 GNVLRSGGSK
+77 
-87 TITLQP
+87 
-93 DSIIVTLPSSMPQFV
+93 
-108 ATLLGGGYVKVT
+108 
-120 FAGYDKKEIP
+120 
-130 VPVGDYMMELNLPAQ
+130 
-145 IKVASPKMDLFTLNF
+145 
-160 DSKLGEGKKL
+160 
-170 PFTMKVDMTVDNPLL
+170 VDMTVDNPLL

-202 PDKEANI
+202 QDKEANF
-209 NAKLNL
+209 NAKLSL
-215 EAGLKML
+215 EAGLKKL
-222 AGMLEKMAGSKVD
+222 AGMLENMLKSKVD
-235 LPDAFLLKVNL
+235 LPDAFLLTVKL
-246 TELLLNSKVPCSLFA
+246 TELDNFRVPCSLFA
-261 VEGEITLPLGD
+261 VAREITLPLGD

-317 HLNVHKYKYKNAEK
+317 RLDVHKYKYKDAEM

-339 TAIIATKNLVTK
+339 TAIIATKNLVAK

-385 YHYDKEKLP
+385 FHYDKEKLP
-394 AVIEPVFE
+394 EVVKPVFE
-402 ADLSIAMGDKGEQ
+402 ADLFTAMGDNGVQ
-415 YVKIKMTEHDE
+415 YVKIKMTEYDE

-465 SSNIYGVATNNEK
+465 SSNVYGVATNNEK
-478 IEAPSW
+478 IEAPLW

>member
-55 ILGWANPQLSN
+55 ILGWANPQLSD

-77 GNVLRSGGSK
+77 GKVLRSGGSK

-93 DSIIVTLPSSMPQFV
+93 DSIIVTLPSSVHQSV

-120 FAGYDKKEIP
+120 FADYDKKEIS
-130 VPVGDYMMELNLPAQ
+130 VGNYMMELNLPAQ
-145 IKVASPKMDLFTLNF
+145 IKVASPTIKDLLTLNF
-160 DSKLGEGKKL
+160 DSKLGEGKNL
-170 PFTMKVDMTVDNPLL
+170 PFTMKVDMSLL
-185 QGVFEDKKLD
+185 GGEKMD

-303 LWMEKV
+303 LWMEKI

-415 YVKIKMTEHDE
+415 YVKIKMTEYDE

>member
-55 ILGWANPQLSN
+55 ILGWANPQLSD

-93 DSIIVTLPSSMPQFV
+93 DSIIVTLPSSVPQVV

-120 FAGYDKKEIP
+120 FAGYDKKEI
-130 VPVGDYMMELNLPAQ
+130 PVGDYMMELNLPAQ

-195 LISLVVE
+195 LISLEVE
-202 PDKEANI
+202 HKEANF
-209 NAKLNL
+209 NAKLSL
-215 EAGLKML
+215 EAGLKKL
-222 AGMLEKMAGSKVD
+222 AGMLENMLKSKVD
-235 LPDAFLLKVNL
+235 LPDAFLLTVKL
-246 TELLLNSKVPCSLFA
+246 TELDNFRVPCSLFA
-261 VEGEITLPLGD
+261 VAGEITHPLGD

-309 DTDSKNIE
+309 DTTSKNIE
-317 HLNVHKYKYKNAEK
+317 HLNVHKYKYKDAEM

-339 TAIIATKNLVTK
+339 TAIIATKNLVAK

-371 MLSTQEYLVGNLSI
+371 MLSTQEYPVGNLSI
-385 YHYDKEKLP
+385 FHYDKEKLP
-394 AVIEPVFE
+394 EVVEPVFE
-402 ADLSIAMGDKGEQ
+402 ADLSVAMGDNGVQ
-415 YVKIKMTEHDE
+415 YVKIKMTEYDE

-465 SSNIYGVATNNEK
+465 SSNVYGVATNNEK

>member
-1 MRKFFTSLVACAL
+1 MRKFFTFLVACAL

-55 ILGWANPQLSN
+55 ILGWANPQLSD

-93 DSIIVTLPSSMPQFV
+93 DSIIVTLPSSVPQVV

-120 FAGYDKKEIP
+120 FAGYDKKEI
-130 VPVGDYMMELNLPAQ
+130 PVGDYMMELNLPAQ

-170 PFTMKVDMTVDNPLL
+170 PFTMKVDMTVDNLRL

-202 PDKEANI
+202 HKEANF
-209 NAKLNL
+209 NAKLSL
-215 EAGLKML
+215 EAGLKKL
-222 AGMLEKMAGSKVD
+222 AGMLENMLKSKVD
-235 LPDAFLLKVNL
+235 LPDAFLLTVKL
-246 TELLLNSKVPCSLFA
+246 TELDNFRVPCSLFA
-261 VEGEITLPLGD
+261 VAGEITLPLGD

-303 LWMEKV
+303 LWMAKV

-317 HLNVHKYKYKNAEK
+317 RLDVHKYKYKDAEM

-339 TAIIATKNLVTK
+339 TAIIATKNLVAK

-385 YHYDKEKLP
+385 FHYDKEKLP
-394 AVIEPVFE
+394 EVVKPVFE
-402 ADLSIAMGDKGEQ
+402 ADLFTAMGDNGVQ
-415 YVKIKMTEHDE
+415 YVKIKMTEYDE

-445 VKVDIIPDEET
+445 VKVDIISDEET

-465 SSNIYGVATNNEK
+465 SSNVYGVATNNEK

>member
-1 MRKFFTSLVACAL
+1 MRKFFTFLVACAL

-55 ILGWANPQLSN
+55 ILGWANPQLSD

-108 ATLLGGGYVKVT
+108 ATMLGGGYVKVT

-202 PDKEANI
+202 QDKEANF
-209 NAKLNL
+209 NAKLSL
-215 EAGLKML
+215 EAGLKKL
-222 AGMLEKMAGSKVD
+222 AGMLENMLKSKVD
-235 LPDAFLLKVNL
+235 LPDAFLLTVKL
-246 TELLLNSKVPCSLFA
+246 TELDNFRVPCSLFA
-261 VEGEITLPLGD
+261 VAGEITLPLGD
-272 AVIGLNL
+272 AVVGLNL

-303 LWMEKV
+303 LWMAKV

-317 HLNVHKYKYKNAEK
+317 RLDVHKYKYKDAEM

-339 TAIIATKNLVTK
+339 TAIIASKNLVAK

-358 NIAQSLVTNVANQ
+358 NIAQSLVANVANQ
-371 MLSTQEYLVGNLSI
+371 MLSTQEYFPVGNLSI
-385 YHYDKEKLP
+385 KHYDKEKDP
-394 AVIEPVFE
+394 EVGKPVFD
-402 ADLSIAMGDKGEQ
+402 ADLSVAMGDKGVQ
-415 YVKIKMTEHDE
+415 YVKIKMTEYDE

-465 SSNIYGVATNNEK
+465 SSNVYGVATNNEK

>member
-1 MRKFFTSLVACAL
+1 MRKFFTFLVACAL

-93 DSIIVTLPSSMPQFV
+93 DSIIVTLPSSVPQSV
-108 ATLLGGGYVKVT
+108 ATLLGGRYVKVT
-120 FAGYDKKEIP
+120 FAGYDKKEIS
-130 VPVGDYMMELNLPAQ
+130 VGNYMLELNLPAQ
-145 IKVASPKMDLFTLNF
+145 IKVASPTIKELLTLNF
-160 DSKLGEGKKL
+160 DSKLGEGKTL
-170 PFTMKVDMTVDNPLL
+170 PFTMKVDMSLL
-185 QGVFEDKKLD
+185 GKKMD

-202 PDKEANI
+202 RDGEASI

-261 VEGEITLPLGD
+261 VAGEITLPLGD

-279 TAGFPLSYVEVT
+279 TGGFPLNYVEVT

-303 LWMEKV
+303 LWMAKV

-317 HLNVHKYKYKNAEK
+317 RLDVHKYKYKDAEM

-358 NIAQSLVTNVANQ
+358 NIAQSLVANVANQ
-371 MLSTQEYLVGNLSI
+371 MLSTQEYFPVGNLSI
-385 YHYDKEKLP
+385 KHYDKEKDP
-394 AVIEPVFE
+394 EVGKPVFD
-402 ADLSIAMGDKGEQ
+402 ADLSVAMGDNGVQ
-415 YVKIKMTEHDE
+415 YVKIKMTEYDE

-465 SSNIYGVATNNEK
+465 SSNVYGVATNNEK

-484 TIIPA
+484 TIIPT

>member
-55 ILGWANPQLSN
+55 ILGWANPQLSD

-93 DSIIVTLPSSMPQFV
+93 DSIIVTLPSSVPQSV
-108 ATLLGGGYVKVT
+108 ATLLGGRYVKVT
-120 FAGYDKKEIP
+120 FAGYDKKEIS
-130 VPVGDYMMELNLPAQ
+130 VGNYMMELNLPAQ
-145 IKVASPKMDLFTLNF
+145 IKVASPTIKNLLTLNF
-160 DSKLGEGKKL
+160 DSKLGEGKTL
-170 PFTMKVDMTVDNPLL
+170 PFTMKVDMSLL
-185 QGVFEDKKLD
+185 GGEKMD

-235 LPDAFLLKVNL
+235 LPDAFLLTVKL
-246 TELLLNSKVPCSLFA
+246 TELDNFRVPCSLSA
-261 VEGEITLPLGD
+261 EKEEKTLPLGD

-279 TAGFPLSYVEVT
+279 TGGFPLSYVEVT

-309 DTDSKNIE
+309 DIDSKNSE
-317 HLNVHKYKYKNAEK
+317 RLDVHKYKYKDAEK
-331 KDSTYQCS
+331 KDSTYECS
-339 TAIIATKNLVTK
+339 TAIVASKNLVAK

-385 YHYDKEKLP
+385 FHYDKEKLP
-394 AVIEPVFE
+394 EVVKPVFE
-402 ADLSIAMGDKGEQ
+402 ADLSIAMGDKGVQ
-415 YVKIKMTEHDE
+415 YVKIKMTEYDE

-465 SSNIYGVATNNEK
+465 SSNVYGVATNNEK

>member
-1 MRKFFTSLVACAL
+1 MRKFFTFLVACAL

-93 DSIIVTLPSSMPQFV
+93 DSIIVTLPKEIASM
-108 ATLLGGGYVKVT
+108 LGGYVKVT

-130 VPVGDYMMELNLPAQ
+130 VPVSNYMMELNLPAQ

-170 PFTMKVDMTVDNPLL
+170 PFTMKVDMTVDNSLL
-185 QGVFEDKKLD
+185 QGVFKNKKLD

-202 PDKEANI
+202 RDGEASI

-222 AGMLEKMAGSKVD
+222 AGMLENMLKSKVD
-235 LPDAFLLKVNL
+235 LPDAFLLTVKL
-246 TELLLNSKVPCSLFA
+246 TELDNFRVPCSLFA
-261 VEGEITLPLGD
+261 VAGEITLPLGD

-303 LWMEKV
+303 LWMAKV

-317 HLNVHKYKYKNAEK
+317 RLDVHKYKYKDAEM

-385 YHYDKEKLP
+385 FHYDKEKLP
-394 AVIEPVFE
+394 EVVKPVFE
-402 ADLSIAMGDKGEQ
+402 ADLSIAMGDKGVQ

-465 SSNIYGVATNNEK
+465 SSNVYGVATNNEK

>member
-55 ILGWANPQLSN
+55 ILGWANPQLSD

-93 DSIIVTLPSSMPQFV
+93 DSIIVTLPSSVPQSV
-108 ATLLGGGYVKVT
+108 ATLLGGRYVKVT
-120 FAGYDKKEIP
+120 FAGYDKKEIS
-130 VPVGDYMMELNLPAQ
+130 VGNYMMELNLPAQ
-145 IKVASPKMDLFTLNF
+145 IKVASPTIKDLLTLNF
-160 DSKLGEGKKL
+160 DSKLGEGKNL
-170 PFTMKVDMTVDNPLL
+170 PFTMKVDMSLL
-185 QGVFEDKKLD
+185 GGEKMD

-261 VEGEITLPLGD
+261 VEGEKTLPLGD

-415 YVKIKMTEHDE
+415 YVKIKMTEYDE

-465 SSNIYGVATNNEK
+465 SSNVYGVATNNEK

>member
-55 ILGWANPQLSN
+55 ILGWANPQLSD

-93 DSIIVTLPSSMPQFV
+93 DSIIVTLPSSVPQVV

-120 FAGYDKKEIP
+120 FAGYDKKEI
-130 VPVGDYMMELNLPAQ
+130 PVGDYMMELNLPAQ

-202 PDKEANI
+202 HKEANF
-209 NAKLNL
+209 NAKLSL
-215 EAGLKML
+215 EAGLKKL
-222 AGMLEKMAGSKVD
+222 AGMLENMLKSKVD
-235 LPDAFLLKVNL
+235 LPDAFLLTVKL
-246 TELLLNSKVPCSLFA
+246 TELDNFRVPCSLFA
-261 VEGEITLPLGD
+261 VAEEITLPLGD

-291 KYEKGKADEWIK
+291 KYEKDKADEWIK
-303 LWMEKV
+303 LWMAKV

-317 HLNVHKYKYKNAEK
+317 RLDVHKYKYKDAEM

-339 TAIIATKNLVTK
+339 TAIIATKNLVAK

-371 MLSTQEYLVGNLSI
+371 MLSTQEYPVGNLSI
-385 YHYDKEKLP
+385 FHYDKEKLP
-394 AVIEPVFE
+394 EVVKPVFE
-402 ADLSIAMGDKGEQ
+402 ADLSIAMGDKGVQ

-465 SSNIYGVATNNEK
+465 SSNVYGVATNNEK

>member
-55 ILGWANPQLSN
+55 ILGWANPQLSD

-93 DSIIVTLPSSMPQFV
+93 DSIIVTLPKDIASM
-108 ATLLGGGYVKVT
+108 LGGYVKVT

-215 EAGLKML
+215 EAGSKML

-235 LPDAFLLKVNL
+235 LPDAFLLTVKL
-246 TELLLNSKVPCSLFA
+246 TELDNFRVPCSLSA
-261 VEGEITLPLGD
+261 EKEEKTLPLGD

-279 TAGFPLSYVEVT
+279 TGGFPLSYVEVT

-309 DTDSKNIE
+309 DIDSKNSE
-317 HLNVHKYKYKNAEK
+317 RLDVHKYKYKDAEK
-331 KDSTYQCS
+331 KDSTYECS
-339 TAIIATKNLVTK
+339 TAIVASKNLVAK

-385 YHYDKEKLP
+385 FHYDKEKLP
-394 AVIEPVFE
+394 EVVKPVFE
-402 ADLSIAMGDKGEQ
+402 ADLSIAMGDKGVQ

-465 SSNIYGVATNNEK
+465 SSNVYGVATNNEK

>member
-93 DSIIVTLPSSMPQFV
+93 DSIIVTLPKEIASM
-108 ATLLGGGYVKVT
+108 LGGYVKVT

-130 VPVGDYMMELNLPAQ
+130 VPVSNYMMELNLPAQ

-170 PFTMKVDMTVDNPLL
+170 PFTMKVDMTVDNSLL
-185 QGVFEDKKLD
+185 QGVFKNKKLD

-202 PDKEANI
+202 RDGEASI

-261 VEGEITLPLGD
+261 VAEKITLPLGD

-303 LWMEKV
+303 LWMAKV

-317 HLNVHKYKYKNAEK
+317 RLDVHKYKYKDAEM

-339 TAIIATKNLVTK
+339 TAIIATKNLVAK

-385 YHYDKEKLP
+385 FHYDKEKLP
-394 AVIEPVFE
+394 EVVKPVFE
-402 ADLSIAMGDKGEQ
+402 ADLSIAMGDKGVQ

-465 SSNIYGVATNNEK
+465 SSNVYGVATNNEK

>member
-55 ILGWANPQLSN
+55 ILGWANPQLSD

-93 DSIIVTLPSSMPQFV
+93 DSIIVTLPKEIASM
-108 ATLLGGGYVKVT
+108 LGGYVKVT

-130 VPVGDYMMELNLPAQ
+130 VPVSNYMMELNLPAQ

-185 QGVFEDKKLD
+185 QGVFKNKKLD

-202 PDKEANI
+202 RDGEASI

-261 VEGEITLPLGD
+261 VAGEITLPLGD

-279 TAGFPLSYVEVT
+279 TGGFPVSYVEVT

-303 LWMEKV
+303 LWMAKV

-317 HLNVHKYKYKNAEK
+317 RLDVHKYKYKDAEM

-339 TAIIATKNLVTK
+339 TAIIATKNLVAK

-385 YHYDKEKLP
+385 FHYDKEKLP
-394 AVIEPVFE
+394 EVVKPVFE
-402 ADLSIAMGDKGEQ
+402 ADLFTAKGDNGVQ
-415 YVKIKMTEHDE
+415 YVKIKMTEYDE

-465 SSNIYGVATNNEK
+465 SSNVYGVATNNEK

-484 TIIPA
+484 TIIPT